1 MYRFLTD
8 LHETGDIFIISM
20 IFKNFQPKQNVI
32 PTLLIRCVFT
42 CDRSYMTNF
51 QMQTQTPETNMIFM
65 PVCLHCSST
74 MLIFLKIQIWIFHK
88 TSVSLWQ
95 RFEHQSVYLTLQKK
109 KKLHVFSILKVFAQD
124 AVKMT
129 SMKIQIPKLH
139 RNMVSLLC
147 VSAYEASKM
156 TFVKM
161 QIH

>member
-8 LHETGDIFIISM
+8 LHETGDIFIIIM

-109 KKLHVFSILKVFAQD
+109 KKIACVFYPESVCIGCCEDDFNENTDPKTSQEYGFAP
-124 AVKMT
+124 V
-129 SMKIQIPKLH
+129 
-139 RNMVSLLC
+139 C
-147 VSAYEASKM
+147 VR
-156 TFVKM
+156 
-161 QIH
+161 I